1 MSGNGHSAMSRDE
14 TAAADDAVAE
24 LIRLAGRRQAPP
36 AERVER
42 IRAAVQSHWH
52 QQVQGR
58 RRTKL
63 FWIAGTLAAAAAV
76 TWLLVVAPRL
86 TLTGP
91 APVPARALKIES
103 IVGEVRALDA
113 NPGAADKGRL
123 LHRGD
128 AVETG
133 QTLETGET
141 GRVAFGSRSG
151 PLLRLDASSRLRVL
165 PDAVVA
171 LDRGALYVDTGPAG
185 GTTAGALTVRTPLG
199 VLQHVGTQFEA
210 RMEAGTLRVIVREGA
225 VRFKGKGGPRL
236 LERGSEMS
244 VDEAGSVSTDT
255 VSPSDPEWDWIE
267 AVTPMPDLE
276 GRTLRS
282 FLDWAARERGLEL
295 AFADAATEQSASQIK
310 LSGSV
315 QDLTVEEALG
325 AVLPTCS
332 MTHEI
337 EGDRL
342 IVEPLEGSG
351 EPG

>member
-1 MSGNGHSAMSRDE
+1 MSRAGTSSTSGNE
-14 TAAADDAVAE
+14 TATEDDAVAE
-24 LIRLAGRRQAPP
+24 LIRLAGWRESPP
-36 AERVER
+36 LERAER
-42 IRAAVQSHWH
+42 IRAAVRTQWRS
-52 QQVQGR
+52 QVKGR
-58 RRTKL
+58 RRMHVT
-63 FWIAGTLAAAAAV
+63 WAAGALAAAAVA
-76 TWLLVVAPRL
+76 TWLLVAPPRL
-86 TLTGP
+86 SVIVP
-91 APVPARALKIES
+91 APAPPLKIES

-113 NPGAADKGRL
+113 ASGAPEGGRL

-128 AVETG
+128 AVEVG
-133 QTLETGET
+133 KVLETGDT

-151 PLLRLDASSRLRVL
+151 PLLRLDASSRVRVL

-171 LDRGALYVDTGPAG
+171 LDRGAIYVDTGPAG
-185 GTTAGALTVRTPLG
+185 GSTAAALIVRTPLG
-199 VLQHVGTQFEA
+199 VLQHVGTQFEVRLGEGA
-210 RMEAGTLRVIVREGA
+210 LRVIVREGA
-225 VRFKGKGGPRL
+225 VRFKGRSGARL
-236 LERGSEMS
+236 LERGSELN
-244 VDEAGSVSTDT
+244 VDASGAISTDT

-295 AFADAATEQSASQIK
+295 AFADAATEQSASEIK

-315 QDLTVEEALG
+315 QDLTVEEALS